1 MPSASSI
8 VTTESVAALG
18 DSLLARIIHDVV
30 EHGTI
35 PRCLP
40 LGFPP
45 GLPPSRRDQLEKPRS
60 PIARRVLASFAVT
73 VVAFA
78 VTLGWGIVAQRRAAD
93 DSLELARGYVPVAM
107 RLAQLRAAQ
116 TTLSTLVDGIPDERE
131 PGSTQ
136 ALLETLVGAR
146 RTMFVETRAAMTQTL
161 RDVGS
166 DATRALARQLAAEL
180 DGVEQLL
187 DGDPALFE
195 RLYAAIA
202 SGDRDGINRTIVSL
216 GALEHDADKR
226 LRVLAGRVSGAIDA
240 LSSAARERE
249 LRSIWALAVL
259 AAMTLAVGLL
269 VSLHVRRLLAPLARV
284 TERARSVARGD
295 LEARPVEP
303 SDDEI
308 GQLEVAFEKMVSGL
322 SRAQALALSNER
334 LAAIGKMAAHVTHE
348 IRNPLSAM
356 GLNVE
361 LLEEEISQ
369 GGRQAADSAE
379 VKNLLAAI
387 QREVQRLEHLSE
399 EYLRVARLPEPRM
412 EADDVATAVR
422 DIVSFARPEIELARC
437 TVAVDVEPDLRP
449 ALFDEAQ
456 LRQALLNLLR
466 NAREAMP
473 DGGPIGVRVE
483 GAGMSVVIDV
493 EDRGGGIP
501 EEIRARVFD
510 PFFSTKGEGTGLGL
524 AITRHIVESHGG
536 SVTCERRDGGGTRFR
551 IALPI
556 APTKGTRLSGGI

>member
-1 MPSASSI
+1 
-8 VTTESVAALG
+8 V
-18 DSLLARIIHDVV
+18 
-30 EHGTI
+30 
-35 PRCLP
+35 
-40 LGFPP
+40 PP
-45 GLPPSRRDQLEKPRS
+45 PPSSREPLEDRPRS
-60 PIARRVLASFAVT
+60 TIARRVLASFAVT

-78 VTLGWGIVAQRRAAD
+78 ATLGWGIVAQQRAAD

-131 PGSTQ
+131 PGSTR

-146 RTMFVETRAAMTQTL
+146 RTMFVETRGAMTQTL

-166 DATRALARQLAAEL
+166 ESTRALARQLSAEL
-180 DGVEQLL
+180 DAVEQLL
-187 DGDPALFE
+187 EADPTLFE

-202 SGDRDGINRTIVSL
+202 SGDRDGINRVLVSL

-226 LRVLAGRVSGAIDA
+226 LRLLAGRVSGSIDA
-240 LSSAARERE
+240 LSNAARERE

-259 AAMTLAVGLL
+259 AALTLAVGIV
-269 VSLHVRRLLAPLARV
+269 VSLHVRRLLAPLARL

-295 LEARPVEP
+295 LEARPVVP

-308 GQLEVAFEKMVSGL
+308 GQLEGAFEKMVSGL

-361 LLEEEISQ
+361 LLEEEI
-369 GGRQAADSAE
+369 GKGEGNGAGPTANDAE

-412 EADDVATAVR
+412 EADDVAAAVR
-422 DIVSFARPEIELARC
+422 EIVTFARPEIEQARC
-437 TVAVDVEPDLRP
+437 TVTVHVEPDLRP

-473 DGGPIGVRVE
+473 DGGPIDVRVE
-483 GAGMSVVIDV
+483 AAGMSVVIDV
-493 EDRGGGIP
+493 DDRGGGIP
-501 EEIRARVFD
+501 EPIRARVFD

-524 AITRHIVESHGG
+524 AITRHIVEAHGG
-536 SVTCERRDGGGTRFR
+536 NVTCERRDGGGTRFR

-556 APTKGTRLSGGI
+556 APARSTRLPARAEAVR

>member
-1 MPSASSI
+1 M
-8 VTTESVAALG
+8 
-18 DSLLARIIHDVV
+18 LATFAI
-30 EHGTI
+30 T
-35 PRCLP
+35 
-40 LGFPP
+40 
-45 GLPPSRRDQLEKPRS
+45 
-60 PIARRVLASFAVT
+60 VLAFA
-73 VVAFA
+73 A
-78 VTLGWGIVAQRRAAD
+78 TLGWGIFAQRRAAD
-93 DSLELARGYVPVAM
+93 DSVELARGYVPVAM

-131 PGSTQ
+131 PGSTR

-146 RTMFVETRAAMTQTL
+146 RTMFVETRTAITQML
-161 RDVGS
+161 PAVGS
-166 DATRALARQLAAEL
+166 DATRALAPQLADEL
-180 DGVEQLL
+180 DAVQSLL
-187 DGDPALFE
+187 DGDRSLFE
-195 RLYAAIA
+195 QLYAAIA
-202 SGDRDGINRTIVSL
+202 SGDRDGINRTLVSL
-216 GALEHDADKR
+216 GAVEHDADRR
-226 LRVLAGRVSGAIDA
+226 LRILAGRVSGSIDA
-240 LSSAARERE
+240 LSGAARDRE

-259 AAMTLAVGLL
+259 AALTLAVGLV
-269 VSLHVRRLLAPLARV
+269 VSLHVRRLLAPLARL
-284 TERARSVARGD
+284 TDRARAVASGD
-295 LEARPVEP
+295 LIARVVEP

-308 GQLEVAFEKMVSGL
+308 GQLEAAFEKMVSGV

-361 LLEEEISQ
+361 MLEEEIAQS
-369 GGRQAADSAE
+369 GGAERAE

-399 EYLRVARLPEPRM
+399 EYLRVARLPQPRM
-412 EADDVATAVR
+412 EAEDVAAAVR
-422 DIVSFARPEIELARC
+422 EIVDFARLEIESAGC
-437 TVAVDVEPDLRP
+437 TVRLNLQPEPP
-449 ALFDEAQ
+449 ATLFDEAQ

-473 DGGPIGVRVE
+473 GGGPIDVRVAAE
-483 GAGMSVVIDV
+483 GMSVVVDV

-501 EEIRARVFD
+501 EPIRARVFD

-536 SVTCERRDGGGTRFR
+536 SVTCQPREGGGTRFR

-556 APTKGTRLSGGI
+556 APARSTRLQAIGGE

>member
-1 MPSASSI
+1 
-8 VTTESVAALG
+8 
-18 DSLLARIIHDVV
+18 
-30 EHGTI
+30 
-35 PRCLP
+35 
-40 LGFPP
+40 
-45 GLPPSRRDQLEKPRS
+45 
-60 PIARRVLASFAVT
+60 
-73 VVAFA
+73 
-78 VTLGWGIVAQRRAAD
+78 
-93 DSLELARGYVPVAM
+93 
-107 RLAQLRAAQ
+107 
-116 TTLSTLVDGIPDERE
+116 
-131 PGSTQ
+131 
-136 ALLETLVGAR
+136 
-146 RTMFVETRAAMTQTL
+146 
-161 RDVGS
+161 
-166 DATRALARQLAAEL
+166 
-180 DGVEQLL
+180 
-187 DGDPALFE
+187 
-195 RLYAAIA
+195 
-202 SGDRDGINRTIVSL
+202 
-216 GALEHDADKR
+216 
-226 LRVLAGRVSGAIDA
+226 
-240 LSSAARERE
+240 
-249 LRSIWALAVL
+249 
-259 AAMTLAVGLL
+259 
-269 VSLHVRRLLAPLARV
+269 
-284 TERARSVARGD
+284 
-295 LEARPVEP
+295 
-303 SDDEI
+303 
-308 GQLEVAFEKMVSGL
+308 
-322 SRAQALALSNER
+322 
-334 LAAIGKMAAHVTHE
+334 
-348 IRNPLSAM
+348 M